1 MSHQYHRLF
10 DPEAQ
15 DSLAKLA
22 RLVRPGSEVL
32 DLGAGPGVLATYLME
47 ERACYVDGIEYDPA
61 SAEQG
66 QRAFRSLWVADLNLE
81 DPAALVGSARYDF
94 IVCADILEHLIAPE
108 ALLCRLAGLLKQDGQ
123 LLLSVPNVAH
133 VGLIA
138 ELIGGELRYRQ
149 EGLLDRTHLRFF
161 TRASLKRLL
170 TESGWRA
177 LQIDQVRV
185 PITQSEFSPAAL
197 TDLPPPVRDLLLVA
211 EDAETYQFIVACV
224 PRERVLSELT
234 AAALPVP
241 SPTIVD
247 VIVPVYAGLAETR
260 ACIESV
266 LNAPV
271 TVPFELV
278 VIDDCGPEPA
288 LREWLRGL
296 AEQGRLTLLENA
308 ENQGFIV
315 SVNRGMA
322 LHDDRDVILLNS
334 DTEVANDWLDRLRAA
349 AYQAADV
356 GTVTPFANSGATI
369 CAYPLFCVDN
379 ALPAGWSVAALD
391 ALMRKINPDAGV
403 DLPTSVGYCTYI
415 RRDCLQAVG
424 LFDAFA
430 FGRGYGEENDFSM
443 RARYAGWRHRLA
455 ADVFVLHRGGVSFG
469 NDKAALVAQ
478 AGLTLRERHPAYDL
492 IVAEHI
498 RKDPARA
505 LRQLVDWQRLARS
518 PRRRLLF
525 ISHDW
530 GGGVERHLR
539 ELALWLEPSAEVLV
553 LRPAG
558 EDDLTLSWQRGG
570 EAAVLSFHRTLDH
583 DRLIRL
589 LRALRIERV
598 HVHHLLGIE
607 EAARQVLGALAVPY
621 DLTVHD
627 FLPVCPRIN
636 LIDSNGHFCDQ
647 PAAAVCGRCLAADPA
662 ARSRDILAW
671 RATQGA
677 WLSGAARV
685 LAPSRD
691 AAARLQRVWPDLVV
705 HSAPHDQLPSPVS
718 YPLPRPRRWCGPDT
732 ALRVVVLGQL
742 SVAKG
747 LNLLTACALDA
758 AARRLP
764 LEFHLVGHPLG
775 PVPSPAQAPLIVHG
789 AYQESELPGLLK
801 FLGPH
806 LAWFPA
812 RWPETWSYTL
822 SSCLQAGLP
831 IAAPL
836 LGAFPER
843 LATRSW
849 SWLLPIDLDPGEIN
863 DRLLA
868 CGNGDLT
875 TLQDTGLS
883 NPPLIGR
890 YFDYQMNY
898 LMPIAAARPEDGEA
912 MAVVIAADV
921 SVGHTTRP
929 RPFALHQ
936 SSGQAL
942 IDQIARLREENDAL
956 RGGIAERDA
965 LLTRQRD
972 DALRAWSELANHRAE
987 IAGLLE
993 HQRAERAELLVHH
1006 RTECAELL
1014 ARHRTVYSGL
1024 LVHHRTERAELLA
1037 HHQTERAELLARA
1050 ERCIQTMES
1059 ALASRRTERAE
1070 LLAHHRTERAEL
1082 LAHHRTERAELLARA
1097 ERCVQTMESALAQRD
1112 WQINEIYRSTSWR
1125 LTKPVR
1131 GMGRALQATRAGL
1144 VLTLRALWHRLPL
1157 SEQNRSRTKSAVF
1170 RLGAPLLRGSSA
1182 YVAWLEQVSGAEQ
1195 ASGVEQASEIEHVPE
1210 VEHEPTAAAN
1220 SGISIDEPG
1229 PLAPIVEDLRIPG
1242 GVASQP
1248 RVSIVIPVYNKLDY
1262 TLACLDSIARQLPQ
1276 VSIEVLVVDDGSTD
1290 ATEPRLSIREDLR
1303 YLRNPQNLGFVGSCN
1318 RGAQAACGE
1327 FIFFLNND
1335 TVVHEGWLDHLVQ
1348 IFKDVPDVGLVGSK
1362 LIYPDGR
1369 LQEAGG
1375 IIWTDATGWNWGRLA
1390 DPTAPEFSFTRDVD
1404 YCSGAALLIRRALF
1418 IELGGFDEC
1427 YAPAYYEDTDLAFTV
1442 RSLGLRVLYQ
1452 PLSQIT
1458 HYEGITAG
1466 TDLTSGM
1473 KAYQVRNC
1481 ERFREKW
1488 QMELAAHGDFQSR
1501 PLRLSA
1507 DRRPRAR
1514 MLVVDACTPTPDQ
1527 DSGSLDM
1534 FNYLRLLSEFGYRI
1548 TFIPGAD
1555 LLHFGRYTTSLQAM
1569 GVECLY
1575 HPHISSVEQVL
1586 ETRGSEFDAVMLVRV
1601 TMAFGLVHKV
1611 RACCSRAPIIFN
1623 TVDLHFLREQRLA
1636 ELETGCSSSPQ
1647 SEELK
1652 NQELA
1657 VIAAADTTIVIS
1669 PVEKDLLASELPGA
1683 RVRVIPILREI
1694 PGRSVS
1700 DAVRDGIV
1708 FVGGFRHLPNVD
1720 AMLWFCSE
1728 IWPLIRLK
1736 LPAVELSII
1745 GSHMVPEVHALE
1757 GDGVRVLG
1765 FVEDIAPIFAQAR
1778 LSVAPLRYGAGQK
1791 GKVVTSLGFGV
1802 PCVITSVA
1810 AEGLRL
1816 GDEEGALI
1824 ADTAADFAAAVVRLY
1839 QDPVLWQRLS
1849 DGGLAR
1855 VESEFSLNANREK
1868 LAALLAELDLPTIG
1882 L

>member
-1 MSHQYHRLF
+1 MSHQYHRNF

-22 RLVRPGSEVL
+22 RLIRPGSEVL
-32 DLGAGPGVLATYLME
+32 DLGAGPGVLAAYLME
-47 ERACYVDGIEYDPA
+47 ERACYVDGIEYDPV

-66 QRAFRSLWVADLNLE
+66 RRAFRSLWVADLNLE
-81 DPAALVGSARYDF
+81 DPTALVGAARYDF

-108 ALLCRLAGLLKQDGQ
+108 VLLRRLAGLLKQDGQ

-170 TESGWRA
+170 TECGWRA
-177 LQIDQVRV
+177 LEIDQVRV
-185 PITQSEFSPAAL
+185 PLTQSEFSPAAL

-224 PRERVLSELT
+224 PRERLPSELT
-234 AAALPVP
+234 AADLPVP
-241 SPTIVD
+241 NPMPVD
-247 VIVPVYAGLAETR
+247 VIVPVYAGLAETQ

-308 ENQGFIV
+308 ENQGFV
-315 SVNRGMA
+315 GSVNRGMA

-349 AYQAADV
+349 AYQSADV

-379 ALPAGWSVAALD
+379 ALPAEWSVAALD
-391 ALMRKINPDAGV
+391 ALMRTINPGAGV

-455 ADVFVLHRGGVSFG
+455 ADVFILHRGGISFG
-469 NDKAALVAQ
+469 SEKAALVAQ
-478 AGLTLRERHPAYDL
+478 AQLTLRERHPAYDL

-498 RKDPARA
+498 RQDPARA
-505 LRQLVDWQRLARS
+505 LRQRVDWQRLARS

-525 ISHDW
+525 IRHNL

-539 ELALWLEPSAEVLV
+539 ELALWLEPWAEALV

-558 EDDLTLSWQRGG
+558 GDGLTLSWQRGG
-570 EAAVLSFHRTLDH
+570 EAAVLSFHRTLDR

-607 EAARQVLGALAVPY
+607 ETARHVLGALAVPY

-636 LIDSNGHFCDQ
+636 LIDSAGRFCDQ
-647 PAAAVCGRCLAADPA
+647 PAAAVCQRCLAADPT
-662 ARSRDILAW
+662 ARSKDILAW
-671 RATQGA
+671 RAAQGV

-691 AAARLQRVWPDLVV
+691 AAARLRRVWPELVV
-705 HSAPHDQLPSPVS
+705 RSAPHDQLPSPVS
-718 YPLPRPRRWCGPDT
+718 YPPPRPRRWYGPDT
-732 ALRVVVLGQL
+732 SLRVVVLGQL
-742 SVAKG
+742 SIAKG
-747 LNLLTACALDA
+747 LDLLTACAQDA

-843 LATRSW
+843 LATRPW
-849 SWLLPIDLDPGEIN
+849 SWLLPIDLEPREIN
-863 DRLLA
+863 DRLLVI
-868 CGNGDLT
+868 GHSDLVT
-875 TLQDTGLS
+875 FPDSGLD
-883 NPPLIGR
+883 NPPATDALEQY
-890 YFDYQMNY
+890 YFDYRADY
-898 LMPIAAARPEDGEA
+898 LAPTAPVRPAESEA
-912 MAVVIAADV
+912 MAVVIPADV
-921 SVGHTTRP
+921 SVERTPSP
-929 RPFALHQ
+929 RPFSLHQ

-942 IDQIARLREENDAL
+942 IDQLVRLRDENDAL
-956 RGGIAERDA
+956 RGGIAERDT

-972 DALRAWSELANHRAE
+972 DALRAWSELANHRAQ

-993 HQRAERAELLVHH
+993 HQRAERADLLAHH
-1006 RTECAELL
+1006 RTECAELRAELTERL
-1014 ARHRTVYSGL
+1014 A
-1024 LVHHRTERAELLA
+1024 HHRTECAELRAELRAELTELLAHHQTECVELLAQHRAERAELLTHHRMERAELLA
-1037 HHQTERAELLARA
+1037 HHQTERVEL
-1050 ERCIQTMES
+1050 ID
-1059 ALASRRTERAE
+1059 
-1070 LLAHHRTERAEL
+1070 
-1082 LAHHRTERAELLARA
+1082 RA
-1097 ERCVQTMESALAQRD
+1097 ERCVQTMEAALAQRD
-1112 WQINEIYRSTSWR
+1112 WQINEIYCSTSWR

-1131 GMGRALQATRAGL
+1131 GVGRALQATRAGL
-1144 VLTLRALWHRLPL
+1144 VFTLRALWRRLPM
-1157 SEQNRSRTKSAVF
+1157 SERSRFRTKSAVF
-1170 RLGAPLLRGSSA
+1170 RLGAPFLRGSSA
-1182 YVAWLEQVSGAEQ
+1182 YAAWLEQ
-1195 ASGVEQASEIEHVPE
+1195 ASEVAPPPEIQHVPTLE
-1210 VEHEPTAAAN
+1210 QEPPGAAS
-1220 SGISIDEPG
+1220 SGISIADPEPIV
-1229 PLAPIVEDLRIPG
+1229 PMVEDLRIPG
-1242 GVASQP
+1242 GVASRP
-1248 RVSIVIPVYNKLDY
+1248 RVSVVIPVYNKLDY

-1276 VSIEVLVVDDGSTD
+1276 VAIEVLVVDDGSTD
-1290 ATEPRLSIREDLR
+1290 ATEPQLSVREDLR
-1303 YLRNPQNLGFVGSCN
+1303 YLRNPHNLGFVGSCN
-1318 RGAQAACGE
+1318 RGAQAARGE
-1327 FIFFLNND
+1327 FVFFLNND
-1335 TVVHEGWLDHLVQ
+1335 TVVQEGWLDHLVQ
-1348 IFKDVPDVGLVGSK
+1348 TFEDFSDVGLVGSK

-1390 DPTAPEFSFTRDVD
+1390 DPSAPEFNFTRDVD
-1404 YCSGAALLIRRALF
+1404 YCSGAALLICRALF
-1418 IELGGFDEC
+1418 IELGGFDER

-1442 RSLGLRVLYQ
+1442 RAQGLRVLYQ

-1458 HYEGITAG
+1458 HYEGITSG
-1466 TDLTSGM
+1466 TDLASGT
-1473 KAYQVRNC
+1473 KAYQVRNR

-1488 QMELAAHGDFQSR
+1488 QKELAVHGDAQSS
-1501 PLRLSA
+1501 PPRLSA
-1507 DRRPRAR
+1507 DRRPCAR

-1534 FNYLRLLSEFGYRI
+1534 FNYLRLLNGFGYRI

-1575 HPHISSVEQVL
+1575 HPHITSVEQVL
-1586 ETRGSEFDAVMLVRV
+1586 ETRGGEFDAVMLVRV
-1601 TMAFGLVHKV
+1601 TMAFGLLYKV
-1611 RACCSRAPIIFN
+1611 RACCPRAPIIFN

-1636 ELETGCSSSPQ
+1636 ELETGCSVSPK

-1652 NQELA
+1652 DQELA

-1669 PVEKDLLASELPGA
+1669 PVEKELLARELPGA

-1700 DAVRDGIV
+1700 ATVRDGIV

-1720 AMLWFCSE
+1720 AVLWFCSE
-1728 IWPLIRLK
+1728 IWPLIRLE
-1736 LPAVELSII
+1736 LPAAELSII
-1745 GSHMVPEVHALE
+1745 GSHMVPEVQALE
-1757 GDGVRVLG
+1757 GDGIRVLG
-1765 FVEDIAPIFAQAR
+1765 FVEDLEPIFAQAR
-1778 LSVAPLRYGAGQK
+1778 ISVAPLRYGAGQK

-1802 PCVITSVA
+1802 PCVITPVA

-1816 GDEEGALI
+1816 GDDEGALI
-1824 ADTAADFAAAVVRLY
+1824 ADTAADFAAAVIRLY
-1839 QDPVLWQRLS
+1839 QDQALWQRLS
-1849 DGGLAR
+1849 DGGLTR

-1868 LAALLAELDLPTIG
+1868 LAALLAELDLPTIR